1 MPEEEPTLEGKNAA
15 KSRKWIVVAVAG
27 LVLILGSFLGAWA
40 AGLLSG
46 GGEGEASAEPGREVN
61 EVINLE
67 PIVVNVASDRKMAYA
82 RIGLA
87 LGLHNATPGVPLFN
101 TQLVIPRI
109 KDELLAAVGRMS
121 MEELLLPETKQ
132 VLKEQ
137 VQAFVNGVIKP
148 GSGRVVEVYITDFI
162 VQ

>member
-1 MPEEEPTLEGKNAA
+1 MTSN
-15 KSRKWIVVAVAG
+15 
-27 LVLILGSFLGAWA
+27 
-40 AGLLSG
+40 
-46 GGEGEASAEPGREVN
+46 
-61 EVINLE
+61 
-67 PIVVNVASDRKMAYA
+67 
-82 RIGLA
+82 
-87 LGLHNATPGVPLFN
+87 
-101 TQLVIPRI
+101 
-109 KDELLAAVGRMS
+109 DEQPSQTS